1 MLIAQITDTHI
12 KPEGVLAYGRVDT
25 AAFLAAAVAHINRLD
40 PRPDLVLATGDL
52 VDGGLPEEY
61 ARLSPLLAPLTM
73 PVYLIPGN
81 HDAREPLRAAF
92 PQHRYLPQI
101 GFLQYAVEGH
111 AVRLLALDT
120 LTPGKGHGELC
131 RERLDWLAAR
141 LAESDRPTAIFMHHP
156 PFECGIAY
164 MDRERL
170 NKGAAELE
178 AIVKRHPQVERVLC
192 GHVHRPI
199 QIRWAGTVASVAPSP
214 AHQLALALDPAAPL
228 RFVMEPPAVAL
239 HQWRPGAG
247 LVSHL
252 SFIGDFGGPQ
262 PFRLPAAG

>member
-12 KPEGVLAYGRVDT
+12 KPQGVLAYGRVDT
-25 AAFLAAAVAHINRLD
+25 AAFLAAAIAHINRLD

-52 VDGGLPEEY
+52 VDAGLPEEY
-61 ARLSPLLAPLTM
+61 ARLSALLAPLTV

-81 HDAREPLRAAF
+81 HDAREPMRAAF
-92 PQHRYLPQI
+92 PEHRYLPPT
-101 GFLQYAVEGH
+101 GFLQYAIEDH

-131 RERLDWLAAR
+131 DERLDWLAAR
-141 LAESDRPTAIFMHHP
+141 LAETDRPTAIFMHHP

-170 NKGAAELE
+170 NQGAAQLE
-178 AIVKRHPQVERVLC
+178 AIVQRHPQVERVLC

-199 QIRWAGTVASVAPSP
+199 QVRFAGTIASVAPST
-214 AHQLALALDPAAPL
+214 AHQATLDLRADAPL
-228 RFVMEPPAVAL
+228 MYSMDPPAVAL
-239 HQWRPGAG
+239 HQWRSGTG
-247 LVSHL
+247 LVTHL
-252 SFIGDFGGPQ
+252 SYIGDYDGPY
-262 PFRLPAAG
+262 PF